1 MAAGRLPKSYDRE
14 NLLLHLEHKNIM
26 MVVCI
31 ELGHKTKDIKTAWI
45 LYKREVVQ
53 IYTINCIAKAFHM
66 FPTEGSKTYIV
77 NAILFTRGNVIPILT
92 LVQKGVAGFDTAMC
106 IYFDRCFIIYSTGA
120 EEIVIMVCQ
129 RSLKIL

>member
-1 MAAGRLPKSYDRE
+1 M
-14 NLLLHLEHKNIM
+14 
-26 MVVCI
+26 
-31 ELGHKTKDIKTAWI
+31 DIVLI
-45 LYKREVVQ
+45 CM
-53 IYTINCIAKAFHM
+53 INCIAKAFHM
-66 FPTEGSKTYIV
+66 FPTEGSKIIIV
-77 NAILFTRGNVIPILT
+77 NAILFTRGNAIPILT